1 MLRLQEPAEDGRLK
15 RQMPEETWGPAV
27 RAFIALQSSRG
38 AFIAVSN
45 AFVVSAIFS
54 NAGGDAGC
62 LKQTDSIPLRGCK
75 SRWCAPA
82 PSGAAE
88 PFADCRIGWA
98 GSSWTQASLIT
109 TPYIVTQLLLCWF
122 LPVIGSIC
130 DEVRGGAR
138 SIAAIGSGV
147 AAVFMLGCGLAIVG
161 GAWGVSLVC
170 AYAALTFWFLSIGAV
185 FAFLPS
191 LASSASGTV
200 RISNAAAGGLVFYS
214 MLCVGISSFCAGR
227 GTSEGTVACIGS
239 LLCGGGILLAL
250 VYAWPRLA
258 SAETRGTRGVKAGAA
273 AAAAAAAVAGSGQ
286 EKGAATASA
295 ADPAGSAEQP
305 PPPLLPPPAPPPA
318 PPITVLGSMR
328 KLAAAFRR
336 LFRDF
341 PQARTFLA
349 AYALEQSAQRSLI
362 FLMSVYFIEK
372 HDYSQ
377 GELAHVSAFILVLA
391 VVGAL
396 LMRNVLKRKGLDF
409 KRILVA
415 TSVIKVVAIS
425 LMPALVKGTGA
436 ASRRATFLLM
446 TPVGLLFAVQ
456 LGLQRGVFSTI
467 VPGGSEGEYLGLM
480 FFAGTVL
487 AWVPPLLYSIMDS
500 AGMSLVTIFGCAI
513 ILWIWVSVALL
524 CSFDLTK
531 AKADVARFEAKQVFV
546 GMSPSSRIS
555 PNMPE
560 PTEAAAVAVP
570 VGSLRIEV
578 EEGGEGSSGGAAES
592 ALCLAPTAAAAT
604 G

>member
-1 MLRLQEPAEDGRLK
+1 
-15 RQMPEETWGPAV
+15 MPEETWGPAV

-250 VYAWPRLA
+250 VFR
-258 SAETRGTRGVKAGAA
+258 
-273 AAAAAAAVAGSGQ
+273 
-286 EKGAATASA
+286 
-295 ADPAGSAEQP
+295 
-305 PPPLLPPPAPPPA
+305 
-318 PPITVLGSMR
+318 
-328 KLAAAFRR
+328 AAF
-336 LFRDF
+336 
-341 PQARTFLA
+341 
-349 AYALEQSAQRSLI
+349 
-362 FLMSVYFIEK
+362 
-372 HDYSQ
+372 
-377 GELAHVSAFILVLA
+377 
-391 VVGAL
+391 
-396 LMRNVLKRKGLDF
+396 
-409 KRILVA
+409 
-415 TSVIKVVAIS
+415 
-425 LMPALVKGTGA
+425 
-436 ASRRATFLLM
+436 
-446 TPVGLLFAVQ
+446 
-456 LGLQRGVFSTI
+456 I
-467 VPGGSEGEYLGLM
+467 V
-480 FFAGTVL
+480 AGTVL
-487 AWVPPLLYSIMDS
+487 LQLFAWMMPLLGLFLIYTGYTTWGEEEEEEGEGEGAEDDNARSEAFARAAEESFVVRQLSKVLPLITRYDPQGRLLVKQAPVAKGEGLLGGGGGGAGAPRWHATPQLIVLVAIAASDVVFAMDS
-500 AGMSLVTIFGCAI
+500 IPAILSITTDPFLVITSNCFAVMGLRSLFFVLAALQSMFKYLQQALAV
-513 ILWIWVSVALL
+513 IL
-524 CSFDLTK
+524 
-531 AKADVARFEAKQVFV
+531 
-546 GMSPSSRIS
+546 
-555 PNMPE
+555 
-560 PTEAAAVAVP
+560 AAVGAKMVLGYFEVHCSILGFLVFMVGVLVLAMVASIAAVK
-570 VGSLRIEV
+570 EEKKV
-578 EEGGEGSSGGAAES
+578 EKMMRQPQMLPASFN
-592 ALCLAPTAAAAT
+592 PRAAT
-604 G
+604 HVVRPQPMQVRGRKIPDWVAAQRQQAAGLS